1 MTPEERERT
10 IEFII
15 RSQARLVAA
24 QEQDRE
30 GRLEFEGW
38 AKKILAN
45 MSEDRQRLNELLQI
59 QSRRLDESEARLE
72 RAEREDRE
80 AQQRHKEL
88 LQEIRIEIRA
98 GFERLLKLY
107 KPGQN

>member
-10 IEFII
+10 IDFII
-15 RSQARLVAA
+15 QSQARLAAA

-30 GRLEFEGW
+30 GRVEFEAW
-38 AKKILAN
+38 ARRLLAD
-45 MSEDRQRLNELLQI
+45 MAVDRQRLKELLQI

-88 LQEIRIEIRA
+88 LQEIR
-98 GFERLLKLY
+98 KLY